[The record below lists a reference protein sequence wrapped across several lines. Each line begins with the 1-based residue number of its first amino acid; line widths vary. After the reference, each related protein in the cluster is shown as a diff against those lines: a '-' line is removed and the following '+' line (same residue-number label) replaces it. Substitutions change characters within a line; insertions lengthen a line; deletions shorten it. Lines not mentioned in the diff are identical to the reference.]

1 MRSET
6 QDTSVA
12 ALVAALSHYLDQ
24 HPKAAD
30 TLEGIAQ
37 WWLPVPLARTGR
49 PKDLANAVAQLVE
62 NGRLLAVA
70 SPDGQVI
77 YTCRR

>member
-12 ALVAALSHYLDQ
+12 AFVAALSHYLDQ

-30 TLEGIAQ
+30 TLEGIAL
-37 WWLPVPLARTGR
+37 WWLPVPLARAGR
-49 PKDLANAVAQLVE
+49 PKELADAVAQLVVD
-62 NGRLLAVA
+62 GRLLAVA

-77 YTCRR
+77 YTCSR

>member
-37 WWLPVPLARTGR
+37 WWLPVPLARAGR
-49 PKDLANAVAQLVE
+49 PKDLADAVAQLVVD
-62 NGRLLAVA
+62 GRLLAVA

-77 YTCRR
+77 YTCSR